1 CVRLFAGLLL
11 AISSGH
17 RYTAPY
23 SDAAISSMFLGTLG
37 GPYSTAY
44 GVNESGAVAGFGET
58 SSNDFAP
65 FFWSAATGM
74 VNLGSFGGRGQ
85 ANGINDQGHV
95 VGSSRI
101 SPVGFEHAF
110 LWKPATGMVDLG
122 SLSNELSN
130 AYGINNLDQVVGDTS
145 TGNFSRHAFLWTA
158 ANGMQDLGALRDNH
172 FSSVAAGISDF
183 GHVVGSS
190 ETMPISASAPPGS
203 SYHAFLWTATTGMKD
218 LGTLGGARSFGHGVN
233 NLGQVVGL
241 SDDATG
247 RERAFLWTPERGMED
262 LGTLPGGTSSE
273 AYAINDRGQVV
284 GRTTPNERP
293 FVWTRSTGMIELP
306 SLTGSGRAY
315 GLNERGQIAGQA
327 GGSDSMLH
335 AFVWTEAATF
345 IVTKTFDTNDG
356 VCGADCSLREAIN
369 AANANP
375 GSDVIVLPAGTYR
388 LGIPGAG
395 EDAGATGDLDITD
408 TLAINGAGTADT
420 IVDGGALDRV
430 FHLHLGGS
438 VLMRDL
444 TVRNGSVL
452 QANGG
457 GIYNHQG
464 ILTMVNCAISGNVA
478 DGGSVPF
485 AIESHVRGGGLFMD
499 GGALTL
505 ENCTVSGNQVRAVA
519 ADVIGGGMC
528 VNAGTV
534 NVRNSTIS
542 GNSASS
548 PGGAGH
554 GGGIFDAAGVINLQ
568 STTISANSVAGSL
581 TITEPTSIGG
591 GIENQSASG
600 SLTLTSTIVAGNS
613 AVVGPDC
620 HGDTYRSGGY
630 NLAGKP
636 GAPCVFQLGVMT
648 GNLLDADAKLGPL
661 QDNGGPT
668 LTHALLT
675 GSPAIDVV
683 PPALCPATDQ
693 RGVSRPQGS
702 ACEMG
707 AFEVT
712 VPKRRAIRH

>member
-1 CVRLFAGLLL
+1 MRGPCAKLFAGFLLV
-11 AISSGH
+11 ISSGQ
-17 RYTAPY
+17 RYAR
-23 SDAAISSMFLGTLG
+23 SDAGVQSMFLGTLG
-37 GPYSTAY
+37 GVYSTAY
-44 GVNESGAVAGFGET
+44 AVNESGAVVGLSET
-58 SSNDFAP
+58 SPNDFAP
-65 FFWSAATGM
+65 FLWTAATGM

-85 ANGINDQGHV
+85 ATGINDQGDV
-95 VGSSRI
+95 VGLSRV

-110 LWKPATGMVDLG
+110 LWKPATGM
-122 SLSNELSN
+122 
-130 AYGINNLDQVVGDTS
+130 
-145 TGNFSRHAFLWTA
+145 
-158 ANGMQDLGALRDNH
+158 
-172 FSSVAAGISDF
+172 
-183 GHVVGSS
+183 
-190 ETMPISASAPPGS
+190 
-203 SYHAFLWTATTGMKD
+203 KD
-218 LGTLGGARSFGHGVN
+218 LGTLGGARSFGRGVN

-241 SDDATG
+241 SDDAAG

-262 LGTLPGGTSSE
+262 LGTLPSGTSSE

-284 GRTTPNERP
+284 GRTTPNDRA

-335 AFVWTEAATF
+335 AVVWTQAATTF
-345 IVTKTFDTNDG
+345 IVTKTLDTNDG

-388 LGIPGAG
+388 LSIPGAG

-408 TLAINGAGTADT
+408 ALTINGAGTADT

-430 FHLHLGGS
+430 FHVHPGSS
-438 VLMRDL
+438 VLMKDL

-457 GIYNHQG
+457 GIYDHQG
-464 ILTMVNCAISGNVA
+464 VLTMVNCAISGNVA

-485 AIESHVRGGGLFMD
+485 AVESQVHGGGLYID

-505 ENCTVSGNQVRAVA
+505 ENCTVSGNQVRALA
-519 ADVIGGGMC
+519 ASVVGGGMC
-528 VNAGTV
+528 VAAGSV
-534 NVRNSTIS
+534 NVRNSTFS

-548 PGGAGH
+548 PGGFGH
-554 GGGIFDAAGVINLQ
+554 GGGIFDAAGVIDLQ
-568 STTISANSVAGSL
+568 STTISANSAAGSA
-581 TITEPTSIGG
+581 TITESSTSVGG
-591 GIENQSASG
+591 GIENQSGSG

-620 HGDTYRSGGY
+620 AGNTYRSGGY

-636 GAPCVFQLGVMT
+636 GAPCVFQLGVTT
-648 GNLLDADAKLGPL
+648 GNVLDADAKLGPL
-661 QDNGGPT
+661 QDNGGST

-675 GSPAIDVV
+675 GSRAIDVV

-707 AFEVT
+707 AFEVRA
-712 VPKRRAIRH
+712 PKRRAIRH